1 MQIRKSFLYLCLGL
15 FLCILFSHP
24 AHAEF
29 KYPLLEQFPG
39 FFNAGSTPT
48 FPDLL
53 SAVYKFGIW
62 TVGIAAFFMLT
73 VGGFL
78 YATSAGN
85 TASISSAKNII
96 TDALWGLVM
105 ALAAY
110 LLLYVI
116 NPDLVNLNL
125 NLISVGL
132 NTATTPGVV
141 GGGVY
146 MGYEGSTKKIP
157 GGCKNEE
164 LKGMLNNA
172 ARQVGKDA
180 CLILALAATETSC
193 QTGKTSPKG
202 ACGIVQF
209 KPETAKKYGFSGSNQ
224 DICKQMDAD
233 PQKAIIA
240 GAKYLFSHEK
250 LVRGSINNSEDKS
263 RRQAIRDLYAAY
275 NGGPGALGA
284 SSNCAGQKNEYGFEY
299 RKWDCPVGQ
308 GGYKET
314 ERATATFLKFYTDCR
329 NNKML

>member
-1 MQIRKSFLYLCLGL
+1 MNIKTKKRKPKGLVVKLSLYLCLGL

-105 ALAAY
+105 ALVAY

-116 NPDLVNLNL
+116 NPDLVKLNL

-132 NTATTPGVV
+132 NTATTPGTV
-141 GGGVY
+141 GGGS
-146 MGYEGSTKKIP
+146 GIFP
-157 GGCKNEE
+157 GGSGKCSPQTSGSCSIANMTAIFGSNASKASGICYAESRGISNIPSGVDVCKGNGRIDPVSFG
-164 LKGMLNNA
+164 LFQINISANKVAGLNCPKAFNRVYNGTVAKDKTLCWVTDRSLYEKCVA
-172 ARQVGKDA
+172 AAKDVNNNIA
-180 CLILALAATETSC
+180 
-193 QTGKTSPKG
+193 
-202 ACGIVQF
+202 
-209 KPETAKKYGFSGSNQ
+209 TAKQLSRNGNYW
-224 DICKQMDAD
+224 
-233 PQKAIIA
+233 
-240 GAKYLFSHEK
+240 GAW
-250 LVRGSINNSEDKS
+250 
-263 RRQAIRDLYAAY
+263 
-275 NGGPGALGA
+275 GANK
-284 SSNCAGQKNEYGFEY
+284 NCRY
-299 RKWDCPVGQ
+299 
-308 GGYKET
+308 
-314 ERATATFLKFYTDCR
+314 
-329 NNKML
+329 

>member
-141 GGGVY
+141 GGG
-146 MGYEGSTKKIP
+146 
-157 GGCKNEE
+157 
-164 LKGMLNNA
+164 
-172 ARQVGKDA
+172 
-180 CLILALAATETSC
+180 
-193 QTGKTSPKG
+193 
-202 ACGIVQF
+202 
-209 KPETAKKYGFSGSNQ
+209 SGSNNT
-224 DICKQMDAD
+224 
-233 PQKAIIA
+233 AIT
-240 GAKYLFSHEK
+240 S
-250 LVRGSINNSEDKS
+250 S
-263 RRQAIRDLYAAY
+263 
-275 NGGPGALGA
+275 GGPCTGTNSGCCKAGTKCGDCYNCTDFSNSYSRLCYKGA
-284 SSNCAGQKNEYGFEY
+284 SGSTGCKLNSTLAGKINSANLSSVGAEVSEAWPPTVGHSDPCHANGTCADVRCKNGCDNESKENIKKIYNALKSTGLKVVYEG
-299 RKWDCPVGQ
+299 KDCASFNAIGVYCKRYSTTTGSSFHV
-308 GGYKET
+308 E
-314 ERATATFLKFYTDCR
+314 
-329 NNKML
+329 M